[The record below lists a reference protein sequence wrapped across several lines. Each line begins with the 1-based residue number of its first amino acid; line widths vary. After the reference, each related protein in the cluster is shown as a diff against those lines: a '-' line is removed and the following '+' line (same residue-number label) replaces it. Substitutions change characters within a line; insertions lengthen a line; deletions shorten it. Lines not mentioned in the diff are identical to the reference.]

1 MSDVNQTIR
10 QRSNAQ
16 RGSALLM
23 ALVITVILFIMGLM
37 FVSTTQTE
45 KSAVSGLEEQNTLET
60 GIDTVIDRINT
71 VLVDDL
77 FGGDGNMLNGTGDST
92 GFGYDEYWDYPGP
105 DDPWLASL
113 EPLWNSDINPLDPR
127 DDYCVW
133 LHITDL
139 YGNNFD
145 PPAYTDYCYSPAD
158 RSNPNQW
165 DYTMSD
171 SLRYRVT
178 WTSDY
183 VVGRIIS
190 DDEGTETIRNII
202 PPLTPGDWNNKS
214 YVCLWGAQADADGD
228 GVADSRWVKVP
239 NITGP
244 QGQNVYT
251 AVRIIDNGSMINV
264 NTAYRDPTL
273 VGGDWD
279 GSRLSHVSLEGG
291 SYLTSTQEQE
301 VKRISESVGVEEFQ
315 GVRYGMVGGNPMP
328 NTVSAV
334 PGGPA
339 YLDFNIYDNDLI
351 YDEGVSQ
358 RILNPAV
365 INVGGTDYHFTPFD
379 LTDEL
384 EFRNRFFINNL
395 RLLGR
400 TELTWPVTFVPGGG
414 YTKNEPY
421 VLPNEISNW
430 FNKAANVNSGFY
442 TRRHICTAYS
452 FDRIIR
458 PYNNSAYPVTFPL
471 PGSLSLPNGQ
481 RKASISPP
489 IIPAVGLGP
498 GTIEGQTLE
507 QLAGAIY
514 MGLPNDI
521 IITDRFGTEYT
532 RESLAWQF
540 AVNLVDYQDQDTD
553 SVPTAHTVGTTTYFG
568 VEDVDGLKQDTLLI
582 SKIGYINVDDAVSSP
597 SAPATANGMYYA
609 IEVFN
614 PDDTHTKDLAEYEI
628 VMIGATTV
636 TAVPLPAVALSPDET
651 SALLFTSTG
660 GDPTIAFASRT
671 NISTPPNVVALP
683 DLAANDQIII
693 RKIDYPTTGINMPVD
708 CVTVQSNMLGA
719 GANVVDIWE
728 RTEKLPLSDTNF
740 LLPADSG
747 GGATYNPWVSSVD
760 IAGPKLGDSIT
771 PTNASLTGIDKVQL
785 VATRES
791 LRNLGEIEKVMA
803 VGFSYDTATGA
814 NKCKTL
820 WQGIVDSQA
829 AIKAPGPTSDQEL
842 LGTAIEM
849 GSFGKI
855 RLDNPDYQNLMNFL
869 TYFDLSNDGVDN
881 DGDLMTSDNPMYDW
895 VDQDGDHVDIEPSL
909 VGTGTP
915 PYTAGPDVSENLAQ
929 YYEQM
934 IAGRININTAP
945 WFVIKQLPWLGLMTQ
960 TVTPFFA
967 GNSNLAQ
974 GIVAFRDKLDLSPIG
989 PNYSG
994 PTGRS
999 GETNIAGIDEYPGFK
1014 NIAQLLQV
1022 ITTTVP
1028 LVNPAIVS
1036 TYDIRQYLDTW
1047 NIDPPTAPPTP
1058 KTGPDYTSDSAE
1070 DDLEERDVLFHRV
1083 SNLVTVRSDV
1093 FTAYILVRVGERGP
1107 QRRVIAIFDR
1117 SNVFSPADRPKLV
1130 ALHPVPDPR

>member
-1 MSDVNQTIR
+1 
-10 QRSNAQ
+10 
-16 RGSALLM
+16 M

-45 KSAVSGLEEQNTLET
+45 KSSVSGLEEQNTLKT
-60 GIDTVIDRINT
+60 GLDTVIDQINT

-77 FGGDGNMLNGTGDST
+77 FGGVGGTGNMLDGSAGN
-92 GFGYDEYWDYPGP
+92 EYWDYPGP

-113 EPLWNSDINPLDPR
+113 EPEYVDLGGGVGFFYWR
-127 DDYCVW
+127 
-133 LHITDL
+133 HITDL
-139 YGNNFD
+139 YSDNFGIPSVLPARYFD
-145 PPAYTDYCYSPAD
+145 PDNEDITD
-158 RSNPNQW
+158 QW
-165 DYTMSD
+165 DTNGTYWWWYWVSNFSGDILLPHKFTVARIVSD
-171 SLRYRVT
+171 L
-178 WTSDY
+178 D
-183 VVGRIIS
+183 GMGIIKDRANLDS
-190 DDEGTETIRNII
+190 TIRSTF
-202 PPLTPGDWNNKS
+202 P
-214 YVCLWGAQADADGD
+214 WGARADADGD

-244 QGQNVYT
+244 QGQNIYT
-251 AVRIIDNGSMINV
+251 AVRIIDNGGMINI

-279 GSRLSHVSLEGG
+279 GSRLSHINLNKLMS
-291 SYLTSTQEQE
+291 STDIANGLDATTIQ
-301 VKRISESVGVEEFQ
+301 IA
-315 GVRYGMVGGNPMP
+315 RYG
-328 NTVSAV
+328 TVLAAL
-334 PGGPA
+334 PPTDYG
-339 YLDFNIYDNDLI
+339 YDIQYDN
-351 YDEGVSQ
+351 GAAM
-358 RILNPAV
+358 RILNPFV
-365 INVGGTDYHFTPFD
+365 DPLRPTEFYQPFD
-379 LTDEL
+379 ISDEL
-384 EFRNRFFINNL
+384 ELRNRFFLYSGVTPRFGIF
-395 RLLGR
+395 
-400 TELTWPVTFVPGGG
+400 WPDTLDPDYLSGGKFVP
-414 YTKNEPY
+414 YNKQSE
-421 VLPNEISNW
+421 LPAWYEKSS
-430 FNKAANVNSGFY
+430 ALAGSGNY
-442 TRRHICTAYS
+442 LVRHICTAYS
-452 FDRIIR
+452 FDRIVR

-489 IIPAVGLGP
+489 IIPAVGSGP

-514 MGLPNDI
+514 MGLPDDATI
-521 IITDRFGTEYT
+521 EARFGEYT

-540 AVNLVDYQDQDTD
+540 AVNLVDYQDSSLD
-553 SVPTAHTVGTTTYFG
+553 PTAHTVGTTLTYFG
-568 VEDVDGLKQDTLLI
+568 VEDVDGLTQDTLFI
-582 SKIGYINVDDAVSSP
+582 SKIGYINVDSAVSSP
-597 SAPATANGMYYA
+597 SAPATTNGMYYA

-614 PDDTHTKDLAEYEI
+614 PDDADTKDLAEYEI
-628 VMIGATTV
+628 VVIGATTATV
-636 TAVPLPAVALSPDET
+636 VSLPAGTLLACGT
-651 SALLFTSTG
+651 SGDTAALLFTSTG

-728 RTEKLPLSDTNF
+728 RTEELPLSNTNF

-760 IAGPKLGDSIT
+760 IAGPRLGDSIT
-771 PTNASLTGIDKVQL
+771 LTNASLPGIDKVQL
-785 VATRES
+785 VATSES

-814 NKCKTL
+814 NQCQTL
-820 WQGIVDSQA
+820 WQGIVDSQV

-869 TYFDLSNDGVDN
+869 TYFDPSNDGVDN

-895 VDQDGDHVDIEPSL
+895 IDQDGDHVDIDPLSPL

-915 PYTAGPDVSENLAQ
+915 PYIAGPDDSSTAFSEPENLPQ
-929 YYEQM
+929 YYEQT

-960 TVTPFFA
+960 TVYPFFA
-967 GNSNLAQ
+967 DNSNLAQ
-974 GIVAFRDKLDLSPIG
+974 GIVAFRDKLDLSPIVG

-994 PTGRS
+994 PTGRY
-999 GETNIAGIDEYPGFK
+999 GETNIAGIDEYPGFR

-1022 ITTTVP
+1022 VATTVLP
-1028 LVNPAIVS
+1028 VNPAIVS

-1047 NIDPPTAPPTP
+1047 NINPPTVPSTLQ
-1058 KTGPDYTSDSAE
+1058 TGPDYNSDSVE